1 MITPLITI
9 RKLDARWE
17 WAQVEIKLKALN
29 SGEQVEVGDVRVVYR
44 EQIKE
49 EKDKILHIL
58 YYIQL
63 FLMFKSINQA

>member
-9 RKLDARWE
+9 RKLDAGWE

-29 SGEQVEVGDVRVVYR
+29 SSEQVEVGDVRVVYR

>member
-9 RKLDARWE
+9 RKLDAGWE

-49 EKDKILHIL
+49 EKDKILH
-58 YYIQL
+58 
-63 FLMFKSINQA
+63 M